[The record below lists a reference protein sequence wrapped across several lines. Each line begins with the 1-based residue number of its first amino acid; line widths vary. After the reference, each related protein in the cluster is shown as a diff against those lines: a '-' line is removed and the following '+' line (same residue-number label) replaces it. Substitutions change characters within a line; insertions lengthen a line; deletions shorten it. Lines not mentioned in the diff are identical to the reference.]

1 MKFSASTKGNNYPI
15 LALNYFVTVK
25 VCTEVLRTLSR
36 ITFFLFFF
44 YQKEYQ
50 DKLRRKNGMSSKK
63 DNEKTCSEESVTNGQ
78 KQGDDTFRQTYALYG
93 KRRQHVDDLNIP
105 WLKPF

>member
-25 VCTEVLRTLSR
+25 VSTEVLRTIAGYILSLR
-36 ITFFLFFF
+36 FLH
-44 YQKEYQ
+44 KEYK
-50 DKLRRKNGMSSKK
+50 DKLRRKNDMSAKK

-78 KQGDDTFRQTYALYG
+78 KQGDDTF
-93 KRRQHVDDLNIP
+93 VSNIR
-105 WLKPF
+105 FVR

>member
-1 MKFSASTKGNNYPI
+1 
-15 LALNYFVTVK
+15 
-25 VCTEVLRTLSR
+25 
-36 ITFFLFFF
+36 
-44 YQKEYQ
+44 
-50 DKLRRKNGMSSKK
+50 MSSKK